1 MLRSVGGFDWDAGNI
16 SKCQKHGVSV
26 ADIEMLFGST
36 SLSIAPD
43 LPNSKFEEH
52 FNTIGRTTDGRSVFL
67 VFTFRI
73 LDGVT
78 LIRPI
83 SARYMH
89 KKEIDHYAQ
98 KNPKT

>member
-1 MLRSVGGFDWDAGNI
+1 MLRRVGGFDWDVGNI

-26 ADIEMLFGST
+26 AEIEILFGST
-36 SLSIAPD
+36 SLSIEPD
-43 LPNSKFEEH
+43 LPNSKFEDH
-52 FNTIGRTTDGRSVFL
+52 FNAIGRITDGRSLFL

-73 LDGVT
+73 LKGVA

-89 KKEIDHYAQ
+89 KKEIVHYAQ